1 MIPFFGGRGT
11 MPDDL
16 DHHSDEMTQTDLA
29 LTSALKALIEIFL
42 SSGIAKPKTFD
53 VYLGPIIQTYNAQ
66 GDLKAAELLRLLLV
80 YANEPARVA
89 NREIR
94 RRLREGP
101 VSGSA

>member
-1 MIPFFGGRGT
+1 

-16 DHHSDEMTQTDLA
+16 DHHSHEMTQTDLA
-29 LTSALKALIEIFL
+29 VTSALKALIEIFL
-42 SSGIAKPKTFD
+42 SSGLAQPKTFD
-53 VYLGPIIQTYNAQ
+53 VYLRPMIQAYNEQ

-89 NREIR
+89 NREVR
-94 RRLREGP
+94 QKLREGP